1 MKYLLH
7 DILKWSF
14 SERKETGGMDVKIQ
28 RNQRMLA
35 AFCMLGFAVG
45 IVYAN
50 LMTRDYIG
58 NIGIFNDF
66 FLQQY
71 GMIEIDMP
79 DYLWYLGRIRILPV
93 VLLAMLGYTR
103 FRRVVVSAF
112 LLWTGFSCGM
122 IMTASVLQM
131 GIQGLILCLIG
142 MTPHMIFYIAG
153 YLILIWYFYTYPVM
167 RWNAQKTVSIIL
179 FLAIG
184 LVLEAY
190 VNPILMQGFLKTL

>member
-35 AFCMLGFAVG
+35 AFGMLGFAVG

-71 GMIEIDMP
+71 GMVEIDMP

-131 GIQGLILCLIG
+131 GIRRVDLVFDWDDAAYDFLYCGISDSHLVSLYL
-142 MTPHMIFYIAG
+142 PG
-153 YLILIWYFYTYPVM
+153 Y
-167 RWNAQKTVSIIL
+167 A
-179 FLAIG
+179 
-184 LVLEAY
+184 LERTK
-190 VNPILMQGFLKTL
+190 NG

>member
-1 MKYLLH
+1 
-7 DILKWSF
+7 
-14 SERKETGGMDVKIQ
+14 
-28 RNQRMLA
+28 MLA
-35 AFCMLGFAVG
+35 AFCMLGFAAG

-71 GMIEIDMP
+71 GKVEIDTP
-79 DYLWYLGRIRILPV
+79 AYLWYLGKIRIMPV

-153 YLILIWYFYTYPVM
+153 YLIPIWYFYTYPAM
-167 RWNAQKTVSIIL
+167 RWNVQKTVSTIL

-190 VNPILMQGFLKTL
+190 VNPILMQGFLKTSVSYTHLTLPTIA